1 MISMKSSKNKLN
13 SKKSW
18 FFKLM
23 LNADEV
29 CIDGWR
35 GQMEHAIANDA
46 VRISMGRRQGQ

>member
-1 MISMKSSKNKLN
+1 
-13 SKKSW
+13 
-18 FFKLM
+18 M
-23 LNADEV
+23 LNAHEV